1 MLRFFTIIINHGF
14 YKIFLILNKQLY
26 YSQNL
31 ILKTNGT
38 STLLS
43 AIGKFFGVF
52 IEDLNK
58 WIPVLFI
65 LNLCCLLCC
74 FFIKNIYLFILCR
87 NLQGF
92 ISGIQTS
99 IAIGSSAY
107 KGKEGFANWHTIST
121 FVSIFTIISLSI
133 FSLNTVIVG
142 LLSCA
147 TLGIFTKAEKK
158 KVDTTISTNIMN
170 LKVSIVFWIN
180 SILLGCFLGLAL
192 CVISQQQSILYE
204 YFNFSLSKSIIF
216 TILPFITSFLISICK
231 YFHNRYVAIIF
242 LILSFLITLNI
253 YGFFI
258 GVCSIYGLFAIW
270 NPILN
275 EEILFIEDVYVAS
288 TYTNV
293 IRSIITSIITFFT
306 LHIKFY
312 YIPFYL
318 LILILIDFLKIYYN
332 KY

>member
-121 FVSIFTIISLSI
+121 FVSIFTKTFSI
-133 FSLNTVIVG
+133 TKLFSSGKSYL
-142 LLSCA
+142 
-147 TLGIFTKAEKK
+147 F
-158 KVDTTISTNIMN
+158 
-170 LKVSIVFWIN
+170 IN
-180 SILLGCFLGLAL
+180 FPLGLYL
-192 CVISQQQSILYE
+192 EIE
-204 YFNFSLSKSIIF
+204 
-216 TILPFITSFLISICK
+216 FLLKQNIVSCK
-231 YFHNRYVAIIF
+231 PN
-242 LILSFLITLNI
+242 
-253 YGFFI
+253 
-258 GVCSIYGLFAIW
+258 
-270 NPILN
+270 
-275 EEILFIEDVYVAS
+275 
-288 TYTNV
+288 
-293 IRSIITSIITFFT
+293 
-306 LHIKFY
+306 
-312 YIPFYL
+312 
-318 LILILIDFLKIYYN
+318 
-332 KY
+332 